1 MVSCLNWA
9 LLKPANVCVESDLA
23 TSLGNIGPKMTLY
36 VLSVI
41 NLETYHYMHN
51 INLLWYQ
58 NYYLGRGL
66 GWGGVG

>member
-9 LLKPANVCVESDLA
+9 LLKPANVCVESDLPNVA

-41 NLETYHYMHN
+41 NLETHHYMHN
-51 INLLWYQ
+51 ISLLC
-58 NYYLGRGL
+58 RPAPIMPA
-66 GWGGVG
+66 